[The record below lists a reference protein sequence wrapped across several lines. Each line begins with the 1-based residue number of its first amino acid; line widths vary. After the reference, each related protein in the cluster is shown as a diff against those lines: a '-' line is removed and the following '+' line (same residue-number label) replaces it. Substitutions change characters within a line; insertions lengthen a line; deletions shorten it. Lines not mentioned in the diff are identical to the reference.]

1 MPHILVTRVR
11 IISLGFFRW
20 IFEGHAATFNT
31 AIRILEVHRQSCV
44 FSIFVLVALLFALL
58 LLCCVN
64 EFAERIFLLV
74 SGLFL
79 LIKV

>member
-11 IISLGFFRW
+11 IISLGGFFRW

-31 AIRILEVHRQSCV
+31 AIRILEVDRQSCV
-44 FSIFVLVALLFALL
+44 L
-58 LLCCVN
+58 CVN